1 MDIDLADCLA
11 RVRQQDEAAA
21 RALVEHLYPAVSK
34 IVRANL
40 PRRAAVE
47 DLMQDIF
54 LKIFSHLDQFRGSVP
69 FEHWVSRIAVN
80 HCINALRA
88 QRVRPEWRMADLS
101 EEQADVIEAVATDEA
116 RDPHPG
122 EALGAR
128 ELLEKLLAQLSP
140 RERMLIQLLE
150 LEDRTIEEVR
160 QRTGW
165 SAAGVRV
172 SVFRARKKLN
182 RLYQEM
188 KEQGKA

>member
-1 MDIDLADCLA
+1 MDFDLVDCLT
-11 RVRQQDEAAA
+11 RIRQQDESAA
-21 RALVEHLYPAVSK
+21 RALIDHLHPLVQK
-34 IVRANL
+34 IVRGNL
-40 PRRAAVE
+40 PRRADVE

-54 LKIFSHLDQFRGSVP
+54 VKIFSHLDQFRGGVP

-88 QRVRPEWRMADLS
+88 QRSRPEWRMADLS
-101 EEQADVIEAVATDEA
+101 EDHADVIEAIATNPD

-128 ELLEKLLAQLSP
+128 ELLEMLLAQLSP

-150 LEDRTIEEVR
+150 LEDRTIEDVR

-165 SAAGVRV
+165 SAVSVRV
-172 SVFRARKKLN
+172 SVFRARQKLN

-188 KEQGKA
+188 KEQRKL

>member
-1 MDIDLADCLA
+1 MDIDLADCLD
-11 RVRQQDEAAA
+11 RIRQQDDVAA
-21 RALVEHLYPAVSK
+21 RALVEQLYPLVQK

-40 PRRAAVE
+40 PRRAEVE

-54 LKIFSHLDQFRGSVP
+54 VKIFSHLDQFRGGVP

-88 QRVRPEWRMADLS
+88 RRSRPEWRMADLS
-101 EEQADVIEAVATDEA
+101 EDQADVIEAVATDVD
-116 RDPHPG
+116 RDPHPA

-128 ELLEKLLAQLSP
+128 ELLDLLLEKLTP

-160 QRTGW
+160 QMTGW
-165 SAAGVRV
+165 SAVGVRV
-172 SVFRARKKLN
+172 SVFRARQKLN
-182 RLYQEM
+182 RLYQTM
-188 KEQGKA
+188 KEQGKL

>member
-1 MDIDLADCLA
+1 MDIELADCLA
-11 RVRQQDEAAA
+11 RVRQQDESAAGELVA
-21 RALVEHLYPAVSK
+21 RLHPFVQK
-34 IVRANL
+34 IVRSNL
-40 PRRAAVE
+40 PRRADVE

-54 LKIFSHLDQFRGSVP
+54 VKIFSHLDQFRGGVP

-88 QRVRPEWRMADLS
+88 QRVRPEWRMADLRD
-101 EEQADVIEAVATDEA
+101 EHAEVLEAIATDEA
-116 RDPHPG
+116 RDPHPA

-128 ELLEKLLAQLSP
+128 ELLAKLLEQLSP

-160 QRTGW
+160 QLTGW
-165 SAAGVRV
+165 SAVSVRV
-172 SVFRARKKLN
+172 SVFRARRKLN

-188 KEQGKA
+188 KERQKL

>member
-1 MDIDLADCLA
+1 MDLDLVDCLT
-11 RVRQQDEAAA
+11 RIRQQDESAA
-21 RALVEHLYPAVSK
+21 RALIDHLHPLVQK

-40 PRRAAVE
+40 PRRADVE
-47 DLMQDIF
+47 DLMQDVF
-54 LKIFSHLDQFRGSVP
+54 VKIFSHLDQFRGGVP

-88 QRVRPEWRMADLS
+88 QRSRPEWRMADLS
-101 EEQADVIEAVATDEA
+101 EDHAEVIEAIASDPD

-165 SAAGVRV
+165 SAVSVRV
-172 SVFRARKKLN
+172 SVFRARQKLN
-182 RLYQEM
+182 RLYQKM
-188 KEQGKA
+188 KEQRKL

>member
-1 MDIDLADCLA
+1 MDLDLVDCLT
-11 RVRQQDEAAA
+11 RIRQQDESAA
-21 RALVEHLYPAVSK
+21 RALIDHLHPFVQK

-40 PRRAAVE
+40 PRRADVE

-54 LKIFSHLDQFRGSVP
+54 VKIFSHLDQFRGGVP

-88 QRVRPEWRMADLS
+88 QRSRPEWRMADLS
-101 EEQADVIEAVATDEA
+101 EDHAEVVEAIATNPD

-128 ELLEKLLAQLSP
+128 ELLERLLEQLSP

-150 LEDRTIEEVR
+150 IEDRTIEEVR
-160 QRTGW
+160 QLTGW
-165 SAAGVRV
+165 SAVSVRV
-172 SVFRARKKLN
+172 SVFRARQKLN
-182 RLYQEM
+182 RLYKEM
-188 KEQGKA
+188 KEQRKL

>member
-1 MDIDLADCLA
+1 MDLDLVDCLT
-11 RVRQQDEAAA
+11 RIRQQDESAA
-21 RALVEHLYPAVSK
+21 RALIDHLHPLVQK

-40 PRRAAVE
+40 PRRADVD
-47 DLMQDIF
+47 DLMQDVF
-54 LKIFSHLDQFRGSVP
+54 VKIFSHLDQFRGGVP

-88 QRVRPEWRMADLS
+88 QRSRPEWRMADLS
-101 EEQADVIEAVATDEA
+101 EDHAEVIEAIATNPD

-128 ELLEKLLAQLSP
+128 ELLETLLAQLSP

-150 LEDRTIEEVR
+150 LEDRSIEEVR

-165 SAAGVRV
+165 SAVGVRV
-172 SVFRARKKLN
+172 SVFRARQKLN

-188 KEQGKA
+188 KEQRKL